1 MPLFGKIVVIKKNG
15 TDGTHF
21 PLTRNSCLF
30 GRKREC
36 DIRIQLPQVSKEH
49 CKIEVNENK
58 EATLFN
64 LSPANPTELNGN
76 IFQQPTFLKHGDVF
90 TIIDRSFR
98 FEYPPSLLPRK
109 RSSRSQENE
118 TLQVLHVQQQEEQEE
133 LLHHRNSE
141 SKSPQISEK
150 KLAWENRNTNEC
162 DETKTQ
168 EFITGQYGT
177 PQSTYKTFSSE
188 RKNEMSPFSKLYELA
203 MKQEHDT
210 KIAEKD
216 VSNETFVQSKEHLAR
231 KDGNDTL
238 EEAASQIP
246 HRISETGQIK
256 KTEDVIWNELEHS
269 RYIKSKEIN
278 RVISNPISVERKRSR
293 RSSLG
298 LQGYAA
304 EQKQESE
311 GTNKLNLQNAEENE
325 LDRTE
330 VIKNASNDTGLT
342 ASRQS
347 AKYFLESC
355 SIVSLEH
362 ADRAGHPEK
371 SEDEPTKTAGVEIKA
386 NLIDTCR
393 SVESILSIPKSNRES
408 FQTYSSPC
416 SRKPRRSSKSRMQQV
431 DSLIELKNSTETSSE
446 IEECSMNVSAAEPD
460 FVALTEKGK
469 NEVLAIEPMQTL
481 KATNEIC
488 MNNTQKD
495 RNSGTIASSFHC
507 CNSKSPR
514 RSIKQNEDFL
524 NGHFSTEQMHINSEE
539 SLEVHGDTSG
549 TGCMCTPNQ
558 PPEKEG
564 NWLQKEEDKIK
575 EPTMKVHKQ
584 NFDNKNYIPGH
595 ESNVPVPAEG
605 EAASELNVTSAF
617 SVKRKSVKKSPK
629 MQKDEEPDI
638 LIQPLG
644 KRKRVSFGGHLSPEL
659 FDKRLPPNSPL
670 KRGATPARLS
680 LPFGN
685 SSRAV
690 LKKALEFRQSQIK
703 SFPERVQHENIS
715 SKNAASPAGRRSPV
729 ASPAARRSPVTSPA
743 TRRSPVASPAAHRS
757 PVASPAAHRSPVA
770 SPAARRSPVA
780 SPATRRSPV
789 ASPATRRSPVAS
801 PATRRS
807 PVASP
812 ATRRSPVA
820 SPAARKSPVASP
832 AARKSPVASPPATF
846 SFNAPQRRGRF
857 SVSHV
862 TNSPS
867 EEQDALSSQMNGDEE
882 FTEVKTSEPTV
893 EECKA
898 ARSTKRSKKASP
910 RRSSLCRRSGVMGV
924 IHSRRQ
930 SGASKA
936 NLIVAKSWADI
947 VKQGVPKSQVSSA
960 AKCALKRS
968 AKKRSAKKS
977 STKPSKN
984 NVSMLKTPIRKVKG
998 HFTTGHA
1005 NSPAPIVIGKA
1016 HTSIV
1021 NVAVQV
1027 PKVMMNYPL
1036 KKHDDLN
1043 ESFTGLAEIFN
1054 TPLNGLPSSAQKT
1067 TIPTPE
1073 VVSEMHTPEESG
1085 EMSVSPFS
1093 AGSQQ
1098 KLYNQDVISPFLKE
1112 VSQISALEQDYLTT
1126 TPKGMN
1132 SSLEKDVEKNM
1143 SLVTAANEATIQG
1156 VMEDKRKGPEQKL
1169 EPVETFSGVKRVLRT
1184 PKQKPEPVDALS
1196 GVKRVLRTPKQKPE
1210 PVDALSGV
1218 KRVLRTPKQK
1228 PEPVDALSGV
1238 KRLLRTPK
1246 QKPEP
1251 VDALSGVKRLLR
1263 TPKEILQSVAVDTVC
1278 PKFIMS
1284 PEETK
1289 QLMGSS
1295 TRRKQRMPLVGYN
1308 AIDTTI
1314 NHVIKAPKEKGEA
1327 VEDMG
1332 GIQRLLRTPKQRFE
1346 PMDDMVGI
1354 SRLLKTPKQ
1363 KFMPVD
1369 DYLGLQRFMT
1379 EPKQSFPSPEVDYTG
1394 VKEMLETADGQKAE
1408 LPEFVNLMKEDNGS
1422 CMSSRESMRNDY
1434 ENKKAKLESSP
1445 KRISPFPKPNDNSKN
1460 ISELE
1465 DNLGHV
1471 ACNTISEL
1479 KSEAVIEPVEI
1490 MCVSESHP
1498 PKGLDSENGHKIDF
1512 VKEPAANSGAVD
1524 IEIVG
1529 PLASARRT
1537 RRGEAD
1543 ESRSIKEHDTKNT
1556 QRLTSSTQR
1565 AESVNCVQAIANFDQ
1580 NITEINLKQESES
1593 STSAVESE
1601 GKMAPRQTEASLDL
1615 EENAE
1620 IQDKTKQDFESSGVE
1635 SAGNVIHKRNRRGK
1649 AASIQAELFTTN
1661 TDVNE
1666 AKKESLRHTP
1676 KTHVLEKTATEVK
1689 ENNVRR
1695 RKGRRVHFLCDNS
1708 VPLEEKRMLGDKDG
1722 AYEEQKSASIASQ
1735 SGMQEIQ
1742 NEENPNEVQK
1752 VPLESVQTP
1761 GKHSPPR
1768 RQTVAPRRGRSKR
1781 AISQQTTIE
1790 CDSKQAADI
1799 KDQNMLVTVKE
1810 NQPKRGRGRRAVPEC
1825 QIPPLLENVAL
1836 TKESPTVDSFSS
1848 TQGKC
1853 SLQEI
1858 QTEKNLDEM
1867 PKMPLESEQSLLE
1880 HSPPKRQKIA
1890 KGNPPGRGR
1899 SKQTNYPKIPT
1910 ECDSKQAADTEDQNM
1925 PVTVKEN
1932 QPKRGRGRRAVPVC
1946 SVTLPLED
1954 IALTYEDPTAN
1965 SISSA
1970 PGKCS
1975 LDEIQNEEKPN
1986 ETEKV
1991 HLEGLQTPAR
2001 KQKVANRMLPKRGK
2015 SKQAISQ
2022 ETFVECESKQTA
2034 DRKDQAMVVTIK
2046 DNELKRGRRRVVPVS
2061 HRTLPL
2067 GNITLAYEGAT
2078 VDSFSSS
2085 QGKCSLQ
2092 EIQTEENLDVLP
2104 IMPLES
2110 VQPLLEHSPPKK
2122 QKTTKENPPRR
2133 GRSKQTISPEI
2144 PTECDSKQAADT
2156 EDQNMLVTVKENQP
2170 KRGRGRRAV
2179 PECQIP
2185 LHLENVA
2192 LKKERPTVGS
2202 FSSTQ
2207 GKCSLQDIQ
2216 SEKNLD
2222 EMSKMPLESVQ
2233 PLLEHTPPKKQKATK
2248 GNPPRRGRS
2257 KQTISP
2263 EIPTECDSKQAAG
2276 TEDQNMLVTVK
2287 ENQPKRGRG
2296 RRTVP
2301 ECQIP
2306 LPLENV
2312 ALKKES
2318 PTVDNFSSSQGKCSL
2333 QEIQTEENL
2342 DEMPKMPLES
2352 VQPLLEHS
2360 PQKRQKIAKGNP
2372 PRRGRNKQTISPEI
2386 LTECDRKQAGD
2397 TEDQNMLVTVKENQL
2412 KRGRQRK
2419 IAHVTALSPLKN
2431 NILPLPSS
2439 TKSKGAVEQPSE
2451 ALEIATVASENLPRR
2466 GRKRKVDE
2474 VIAASS
2480 VSASGKP
2487 ILLDTGNQEDMPEVL
2502 KGVTIDNVSKRGRRK
2517 QSVPSEIS
2525 TESNGQP
2532 GSDNR
2537 KASFVKD
2544 NKMPL
2549 ESSSVFKNQSKGKR
2563 TTLSRVHP
2571 SLKVSITLTS
2581 PPPDKGETASENQS
2595 TLLENDAIGKG
2606 KLEKCGRRNK
2616 NKIGTAST
2624 SLRRKPNHP
2633 EQEDF
2638 QEKQNVDFGKL
2649 SIANEKI
2656 SRRGRK
2662 VYALEAPISASLR
2675 NNRRLNAGGDNAPKD
2690 RQMILKN
2697 KSKSKAALKRHH

>member
-15 TDGTHF
+15 SDGTHF

-76 IFQQPTFLKHGDVF
+76 IFQQPTYLKHGDVF

-118 TLQVLHVQQQEEQEE
+118 TLQVLHIQQEEQE
-133 LLHHRNSE
+133 LLHRRNSE

-150 KLAWENRNTNEC
+150 KLDWENQNTNES
-162 DETKTQ
+162 DETKIQ

-188 RKNEMSPFSKLYELA
+188 RKNEMSPFSELYELV
-203 MKQEHDT
+203 KHEPDT
-210 KIAEKD
+210 KIAEED
-216 VSNETFVQSKEHLAR
+216 FSNETFLQSKEEHLAR

-246 HRISETGQIK
+246 HRISETGQTK
-256 KTEDVIWNELEHS
+256 KTGGVIWNEVEHS
-269 RYIKSKEIN
+269 RYIKSQGIN
-278 RVISNPISVERKRSR
+278 SVISNLRSVERNRSK

-304 EQKQESE
+304 ERKQESE
-311 GTNKLNLQNAEENE
+311 GTNQLNFQKAEENE
-325 LDRTE
+325 LDGTE
-330 VIKNASNDTGLT
+330 GIKNASNDTNLT

-347 AKYFLESC
+347 AKYFHESC
-355 SIVSLEH
+355 SIVSLEP
-362 ADRAGHPEK
+362 ADRAGRPEK
-371 SEDEPTKTAGVEIKA
+371 SEEEPIKTADVEIKA
-386 NLIDTCR
+386 NLTDTCR
-393 SVESILSIPKSNRES
+393 SVESILSIPKSNKES
-408 FQTYSSPC
+408 FQTYSSPR
-416 SRKPRRSSKSRMQQV
+416 SRKSRRSSKSRMQQV

-446 IEECSMNVSAAEPD
+446 IEECSMNGSAAEPD
-460 FVALTEKGK
+460 FIALTEKFFKIKGK
-469 NEVLAIEPMQTL
+469 NEVLAIEPIQTL

-495 RNSGTIASSFHC
+495 RNSGIIAYSFRC
-507 CNSKSPR
+507 RNSKSPR

-539 SLEVHGDTSG
+539 SLEVPVDTSG

-564 NWLQKEEDKIK
+564 NWLQEEEDDKIK
-575 EPTMKVHKQ
+575 EPTMKAHNQ
-584 NFDNKNYIPGH
+584 SFDNKHYIPGH
-595 ESNVPVPAEG
+595 ENNVPVPAEG
-605 EAASELNVTSAF
+605 ETASELNAASAF
-617 SVKRKSVKKSPK
+617 TIKRKSEIKKSPK
-629 MQKDEEPDI
+629 KRKDEEPDI

-685 SSRAV
+685 SPRAV
-690 LKKALEFRQSQIK
+690 LKFRQSRIK
-703 SFPERVQHENIS
+703 SFPEGVQHENSS
-715 SKNAASPAGRRSPV
+715 SKNAASPSA
-729 ASPAARRSPVTSPA
+729 
-743 TRRSPVASPAAHRS
+743 
-757 PVASPAAHRSPVA
+757 
-770 SPAARRSPVA
+770 
-780 SPATRRSPV
+780 
-789 ASPATRRSPVAS
+789 
-801 PATRRS
+801 
-807 PVASP
+807 
-812 ATRRSPVA
+812 RRSPVA

-832 AARKSPVASPPATF
+832 AARKSPVASPAARRSPVASPAARKSPVASPAARRSPVASPAARRSPVASPPARRSPVASPPARRSPVASPPATF
-846 SFNAPQRRGRF
+846 SFDAPQRRGRF

-862 TNSPS
+862 TSPPS

-893 EECKA
+893 QECKA
-898 ARSTKRSKKASP
+898 ARSTKRSKNATP
-910 RRSSLCRRSGVMGV
+910 RSSLCRRSGVMGV
-924 IHSRRQ
+924 IHSKRQ

-960 AKCALKRS
+960 AKCGLKRS
-968 AKKRSAKKS
+968 AKKRSAKKN

-984 NVSMLKTPIRKVKG
+984 NVSMLKTPIRKVMG

-1021 NVAVQV
+1021 NAAVQV
-1027 PKVMMNYPL
+1027 PKVMINYPL

-1054 TPLNGLPSSAQKT
+1054 TPLTGLPSSAQKT

-1073 VVSEMHTPEESG
+1073 FVSEMHTPEESG

-1093 AGSQQ
+1093 AASQQ

-1112 VSQISALEQDYLTT
+1112 VSQISGLEQDDLTT
-1126 TPKGMN
+1126 TPKVTN
-1132 SSLEKDVEKNM
+1132 SSLEKDVGKNM

-1169 EPVETFSGVKRVLRT
+1169 EPVEAFSGVKRLLRTPKQKPEPVDALSGVKRVLRT

-1246 QKPEP
+1246 E
-1251 VDALSGVKRLLR
+1251 S
-1263 TPKEILQSVAVDTVC
+1263 LQSVADDTVC
-1278 PKFIMS
+1278 SKFI
-1284 PEETK
+1284 
-1289 QLMGSS
+1289 
-1295 TRRKQRMPLVGYN
+1295 
-1308 AIDTTI
+1308 I
-1314 NHVIKAPKEKGEA
+1314 NHVIKAPNEKVEA

-1332 GIQRLLRTPKQRFE
+1332 GIDRLLRTPKQRFA

-1363 KFMPVD
+1363 KFLPVD
-1369 DYLGLQRFMT
+1369 DYLGLQKFMT

-1394 VKEMLETADGQKAE
+1394 VKEMLEAADGQKAE

-1422 CMSSRESMRNDY
+1422 CMSSRESMRNGY
-1434 ENKKAKLESSP
+1434 ENKEAKLESSP
-1445 KRISPFPKPNDNSKN
+1445 KRISPLPKPKDNSKN
-1460 ISELE
+1460 ISKLE

-1471 ACNTISEL
+1471 ACNTFSEL

-1490 MCVSESHP
+1490 MRVSESHQL
-1498 PKGLDSENGHKIDF
+1498 KEMDSENGHKIDF
-1512 VKEPAANSGAVD
+1512 VKEPVANSGAVD

-1537 RRGEAD
+1537 RRAD
-1543 ESRSIKEHDTKNT
+1543 KSRSVKEHDAKNT
-1556 QRLTSSTQR
+1556 QRHTSSTQR
-1565 AESVNCVQAIANFDQ
+1565 AEPVNCVQANENFDQ

-1593 STSAVESE
+1593 NTSAVETE
-1601 GKMAPRQTEASLDL
+1601 GEMAARQTEASLDL

-1620 IQDKTKQDFESSGVE
+1620 IQDKIKNQDFETSGVE
-1635 SAGNVIHKRNRRGK
+1635 SAGNVILKRNRRGK

-1666 AKKESLRHTP
+1666 AKKENLRHTTP

-1695 RKGRRVHFLCDNS
+1695 KGRKVHLLCDNS

-1722 AYEEQKSASIASQ
+1722 AYEGQKSASIALQ
-1735 SGMQEIQ
+1735 PGMQEIQ
-1742 NEENPNEVQK
+1742 NEENPGEAQK

-1761 GKHSPPR
+1761 EKHSPPR
-1768 RQTVAPRRGRSKR
+1768 RQTVTPRRGRRKR
-1781 AISQQTTIE
+1781 AISQETTIE
-1790 CDSKQAADI
+1790 CDSKQAADTE
-1799 KDQNMLVTVKE
+1799 DQNMPVTVKE
-1810 NQPKRGRGRRAVPEC
+1810 NRPKRGRGRRAVPEC

-1836 TKESPTVDSFSS
+1836 TKESPTVDSFGS
-1848 TQGKC
+1848 TQEKC
-1853 SLQEI
+1853 SLQET
-1858 QTEKNLDEM
+1858 QTKENLDEM
-1867 PKMPLESEQSLLE
+1867 PKMPLESEQPLLE

-1890 KGNPPGRGR
+1890 KGNPPRRGR
-1899 SKQTNYPKIPT
+1899 SKQTISPETLT

-1932 QPKRGRGRRAVPVC
+1932 QPKRGRGRRAAPVC

-1954 IALTYEDPTAN
+1954 IPLTSEGPTAN

-1970 PGKCS
+1970 PRKCS

-1986 ETEKV
+1986 ETEEV
-1991 HLEGLQTPAR
+1991 PLEGLQTPAKYCPAR
-2001 KQKVANRMLPKRGK
+2001 KQKLANRMLPKRGK

-2022 ETFVECESKQTA
+2022 ETSVECESKQTA

-2046 DNELKRGRRRVVPVS
+2046 DNQLKRGRRRVVPVS
-2061 HRTLPL
+2061 HMTLPL
-2067 GNITLAYEGAT
+2067 GNITPAYEGAKL
-2078 VDSFSSS
+2078 DSFTSA

-2092 EIQTEENLDVLP
+2092 EIHTEEN
-2104 IMPLES
+2104 IGEMSKRPLES
-2110 VQPLLEHSPPKK
+2110 EQPLLEHSPPKR
-2122 QKTTKENPPRR
+2122 QKIAKGNPPRR
-2133 GRSKQTISPEI
+2133 GRSKQTISPKI
-2144 PTECDSKQAADT
+2144 PTECDSEQAGDT

-2185 LHLENVA
+2185 
-2192 LKKERPTVGS
+2192 P
-2202 FSSTQ
+2202 
-2207 GKCSLQDIQ
+2207 
-2216 SEKNLD
+2216 
-2222 EMSKMPLESVQ
+2222 
-2233 PLLEHTPPKKQKATK
+2233 
-2248 GNPPRRGRS
+2248 
-2257 KQTISP
+2257 
-2263 EIPTECDSKQAAG
+2263 
-2276 TEDQNMLVTVK
+2276 
-2287 ENQPKRGRG
+2287 
-2296 RRTVP
+2296 
-2301 ECQIP
+2301 
-2306 LPLENV
+2306 PLENV

-2318 PTVDNFSSSQGKCSL
+2318 PTVGSHSSTQGKCSL
-2333 QEIQTEENL
+2333 QDIQNEKNL
-2342 DEMPKMPLES
+2342 DEMLKMPLES

-2360 PQKRQKIAKGNP
+2360 PPKRQNLAKGNP
-2372 PRRGRNKQTISPEI
+2372 LRRGRNKQTISPEI
-2386 LTECDRKQAGD
+2386 LAECDSKQAAD

-2412 KRGRQRK
+2412 KRGRGRK
-2419 IAHVTALSPLKN
+2419 TAPVTALSPLKS

-2439 TKSKGAVEQPSE
+2439 TKSKGAVEEPSE
-2451 ALEIATVASENLPRR
+2451 ALEIATVASKNLPRR
-2466 GRKRKVDE
+2466 GRRRKVDE

-2480 VSASGKP
+2480 VSASKKP
-2487 ILLDTGNQEDMPEVL
+2487 ILLDTGKQEDMPEVL

-2537 KASFVKD
+2537 KVSFVKD

-2549 ESSSVFKNQSKGKR
+2549 ESSSVFQNQSKGKR
-2563 TTLSRVHP
+2563 VKRTTPSRVHP

-2595 TLLENDAIGKG
+2595 TLLENDATGKG

-2616 NKIGTAST
+2616 NKIVTPSM
-2624 SLRRKPNHP
+2624 SIRRKHNLP
-2633 EQEDF
+2633 EKEDF

-2649 SIANEKI
+2649 AIPNEKI
-2656 SRRGRK
+2656 SRRGRR
-2662 VYALEAPISASLR
+2662 VDALEAPISASLR
-2675 NNRRLNAGGDNAPKD
+2675 TNRRLNAGGDNAPKD

-2697 KSKSKAALKRHH
+2697 KSKSKAESIEKTPLKKEKKKTVKEEHSKSTVKPAGETEGKTRGRKTKKNVL

>member
-15 TDGTHF
+15 SDGTHF

-76 IFQQPTFLKHGDVF
+76 IFQQPTYLKHGDVF

-118 TLQVLHVQQQEEQEE
+118 TLQVLHIQQEEQE
-133 LLHHRNSE
+133 LLHRRNSE

-150 KLAWENRNTNEC
+150 KLDWENQNTNES
-162 DETKTQ
+162 DETKIQ

-188 RKNEMSPFSKLYELA
+188 RKNEMSPFSELYELV
-203 MKQEHDT
+203 KHEPDT
-210 KIAEKD
+210 KIAEED
-216 VSNETFVQSKEHLAR
+216 FSNETFLQSKEEHLAR

-246 HRISETGQIK
+246 HRISETGQTK
-256 KTEDVIWNELEHS
+256 KTGGVIWNEVEHS
-269 RYIKSKEIN
+269 RYIKSQGIN
-278 RVISNPISVERKRSR
+278 SVISNLRSVERNRSK

-304 EQKQESE
+304 ERKQESE
-311 GTNKLNLQNAEENE
+311 GTNQLNFQKAEENE
-325 LDRTE
+325 LDGTE
-330 VIKNASNDTGLT
+330 GIKNASNDTNLT

-347 AKYFLESC
+347 AKYFHESC
-355 SIVSLEH
+355 SIVSLEP
-362 ADRAGHPEK
+362 ADRAGRPEK
-371 SEDEPTKTAGVEIKA
+371 SEEEPIKTADVEIKA
-386 NLIDTCR
+386 NLTDTCR
-393 SVESILSIPKSNRES
+393 SVESILSIPKSNKES
-408 FQTYSSPC
+408 FQTYSSPR
-416 SRKPRRSSKSRMQQV
+416 SRKSRRSSKSRMQQV

-446 IEECSMNVSAAEPD
+446 IEECSMNGSAAEPD
-460 FVALTEKGK
+460 FIALTEKFFKIKGK
-469 NEVLAIEPMQTL
+469 NEVLAIEPIQTL

-495 RNSGTIASSFHC
+495 RNSGIIAYSFRC
-507 CNSKSPR
+507 RNSKSPR

-539 SLEVHGDTSG
+539 SLEVPVDTSG

-564 NWLQKEEDKIK
+564 NWLQEEEDDKIK
-575 EPTMKVHKQ
+575 EPTMKAHNQ
-584 NFDNKNYIPGH
+584 SFDNKHYIPGH
-595 ESNVPVPAEG
+595 ENNVPVPAEG
-605 EAASELNVTSAF
+605 ETASELNAASAF
-617 SVKRKSVKKSPK
+617 TIKRKSEIKKSPK
-629 MQKDEEPDI
+629 KRKDEEPDI

-685 SSRAV
+685 SPRAV
-690 LKKALEFRQSQIK
+690 LKFRQSRIK
-703 SFPERVQHENIS
+703 SFPEGVQHENSS
-715 SKNAASPAGRRSPV
+715 SKNAASPSA
-729 ASPAARRSPVTSPA
+729 
-743 TRRSPVASPAAHRS
+743 
-757 PVASPAAHRSPVA
+757 
-770 SPAARRSPVA
+770 
-780 SPATRRSPV
+780 
-789 ASPATRRSPVAS
+789 
-801 PATRRS
+801 
-807 PVASP
+807 
-812 ATRRSPVA
+812 RRSPVA

-832 AARKSPVASPPATF
+832 AARKSPVASPAARRSPVASPAARRSPVASPAARRSPVASPPARRSPVASPPATF
-846 SFNAPQRRGRF
+846 SFDAPQRRGRF

-862 TNSPS
+862 TSPPS

-893 EECKA
+893 QECKA
-898 ARSTKRSKKASP
+898 ARSTKRSKNATP
-910 RRSSLCRRSGVMGV
+910 RSSLCRRSGVMGV
-924 IHSRRQ
+924 IHSKRQ

-960 AKCALKRS
+960 AKCGLKRS
-968 AKKRSAKKS
+968 AKKRSAKKN

-984 NVSMLKTPIRKVKG
+984 NVSMLKTPIRKVMG

-1021 NVAVQV
+1021 NAAVQV
-1027 PKVMMNYPL
+1027 PKVMINYPL

-1054 TPLNGLPSSAQKT
+1054 TPLTGLPSSAQKT

-1073 VVSEMHTPEESG
+1073 FVSEMHTPEESG

-1093 AGSQQ
+1093 AASQQ

-1112 VSQISALEQDYLTT
+1112 VSQISGLEQDDLTT
-1126 TPKGMN
+1126 TPKVTN
-1132 SSLEKDVEKNM
+1132 SSLEKDVGKNM

-1169 EPVETFSGVKRVLRT
+1169 EPVEAFSGVKRLLRTPKQKPEPVDALSGVKRVLRT

-1246 QKPEP
+1246 E
-1251 VDALSGVKRLLR
+1251 S
-1263 TPKEILQSVAVDTVC
+1263 LQSVADDTVC
-1278 PKFIMS
+1278 SKFI
-1284 PEETK
+1284 
-1289 QLMGSS
+1289 
-1295 TRRKQRMPLVGYN
+1295 
-1308 AIDTTI
+1308 I
-1314 NHVIKAPKEKGEA
+1314 NHVIKAPNEKVEA

-1332 GIQRLLRTPKQRFE
+1332 GIDRLLRTPKQRFA

-1363 KFMPVD
+1363 KFLPVD
-1369 DYLGLQRFMT
+1369 DYLGLQKFMT

-1394 VKEMLETADGQKAE
+1394 VKEMLEAADGQKAE

-1422 CMSSRESMRNDY
+1422 CMSSRESMRNGY
-1434 ENKKAKLESSP
+1434 ENKEAKLESSP
-1445 KRISPFPKPNDNSKN
+1445 KRISPLPKPKDNSKN
-1460 ISELE
+1460 ISKLE

-1471 ACNTISEL
+1471 ACNTFSEL

-1490 MCVSESHP
+1490 MRVSESHQL
-1498 PKGLDSENGHKIDF
+1498 KEMDSENGHKIDF
-1512 VKEPAANSGAVD
+1512 VKEPVANSGAVD

-1537 RRGEAD
+1537 RRAD
-1543 ESRSIKEHDTKNT
+1543 KSRSVKEHDAKNT
-1556 QRLTSSTQR
+1556 QRHTSSTQR
-1565 AESVNCVQAIANFDQ
+1565 AEPVNCVQANENFDQ

-1593 STSAVESE
+1593 NTSAVETE
-1601 GKMAPRQTEASLDL
+1601 GEMAARQTEASLDL

-1620 IQDKTKQDFESSGVE
+1620 IQDKIKNQDFETSGVE
-1635 SAGNVIHKRNRRGK
+1635 SAGNVILKRNRRGK

-1666 AKKESLRHTP
+1666 AKKENLRHTTP

-1695 RKGRRVHFLCDNS
+1695 KGRKVHLLCDNS

-1722 AYEEQKSASIASQ
+1722 AYEGQKSASIALQ
-1735 SGMQEIQ
+1735 PGMQEIQ
-1742 NEENPNEVQK
+1742 NEENPGEAQK

-1761 GKHSPPR
+1761 EKHSPPR
-1768 RQTVAPRRGRSKR
+1768 RQTVTPRRGRRKR
-1781 AISQQTTIE
+1781 AISQETTIE
-1790 CDSKQAADI
+1790 CDSKQAADTE
-1799 KDQNMLVTVKE
+1799 DQNMPVTVKE
-1810 NQPKRGRGRRAVPEC
+1810 NRPKRGRGRRAVPEC

-1836 TKESPTVDSFSS
+1836 TKESPTVDSFGS
-1848 TQGKC
+1848 TQEKC
-1853 SLQEI
+1853 SLQET
-1858 QTEKNLDEM
+1858 QTKENLDEM
-1867 PKMPLESEQSLLE
+1867 PKMPLESEQPLLE

-1890 KGNPPGRGR
+1890 KGNPPRRGR
-1899 SKQTNYPKIPT
+1899 SKQTISPETLT

-1932 QPKRGRGRRAVPVC
+1932 QPKRGRGRRAAPVC

-1954 IALTYEDPTAN
+1954 IPLTSEGPTAN

-1970 PGKCS
+1970 PRKCS

-1986 ETEKV
+1986 ETEEV
-1991 HLEGLQTPAR
+1991 PLEGLQTPAKYCPAR
-2001 KQKVANRMLPKRGK
+2001 KQKLANRMLPKRGK

-2022 ETFVECESKQTA
+2022 ETSVECESKQTA

-2046 DNELKRGRRRVVPVS
+2046 DNQLKRGRRRVVPVS
-2061 HRTLPL
+2061 HMTLPL
-2067 GNITLAYEGAT
+2067 GNITPAYEGAKL
-2078 VDSFSSS
+2078 DSFTSA

-2092 EIQTEENLDVLP
+2092 EIHTEEN
-2104 IMPLES
+2104 IGEMSKRPLES
-2110 VQPLLEHSPPKK
+2110 EQPLLEHSPPKR
-2122 QKTTKENPPRR
+2122 QK
-2133 GRSKQTISPEI
+2133 I
-2144 PTECDSKQAADT
+2144 A
-2156 EDQNMLVTVKENQP
+2156 
-2170 KRGRGRRAV
+2170 
-2179 PECQIP
+2179 
-2185 LHLENVA
+2185 
-2192 LKKERPTVGS
+2192 
-2202 FSSTQ
+2202 
-2207 GKCSLQDIQ
+2207 
-2216 SEKNLD
+2216 
-2222 EMSKMPLESVQ
+2222 
-2233 PLLEHTPPKKQKATK
+2233 K

-2263 EIPTECDSKQAAG
+2263 KIPTECDSEQAA
-2276 TEDQNMLVTVK
+2276 
-2287 ENQPKRGRG
+2287 
-2296 RRTVP
+2296 
-2301 ECQIP
+2301 
-2306 LPLENV
+2306 
-2312 ALKKES
+2312 
-2318 PTVDNFSSSQGKCSL
+2318 
-2333 QEIQTEENL
+2333 
-2342 DEMPKMPLES
+2342 
-2352 VQPLLEHS
+2352 
-2360 PQKRQKIAKGNP
+2360 
-2372 PRRGRNKQTISPEI
+2372 
-2386 LTECDRKQAGD
+2386 D

-2412 KRGRQRK
+2412 KRGRGRK
-2419 IAHVTALSPLKN
+2419 TAPVTALSPLKS

-2439 TKSKGAVEQPSE
+2439 TKSKGAVEEPSE
-2451 ALEIATVASENLPRR
+2451 ALEIATVASKNLPRR
-2466 GRKRKVDE
+2466 GRRRKVDE

-2480 VSASGKP
+2480 VSASKKP
-2487 ILLDTGNQEDMPEVL
+2487 ILLDTGKQEDMPEVL

-2537 KASFVKD
+2537 KVSFVKD

-2549 ESSSVFKNQSKGKR
+2549 ESSSVFQNQSKGKR
-2563 TTLSRVHP
+2563 VKRTTPSRVHP

-2595 TLLENDAIGKG
+2595 TLLENDATGKG

-2616 NKIGTAST
+2616 NKIVTPSM
-2624 SLRRKPNHP
+2624 SIRRKHNLP
-2633 EQEDF
+2633 EKEDF

-2649 SIANEKI
+2649 AIPNEKI
-2656 SRRGRK
+2656 SRRGRR
-2662 VYALEAPISASLR
+2662 VDALEAPISASLR
-2675 NNRRLNAGGDNAPKD
+2675 TNRRLNAGGDNAPKD

-2697 KSKSKAALKRHH
+2697 KSKSKAESIEKTPLKKEKKKTVKEEHSKSTVKPAGETEGKTRGRKTKKNVL

>member
-15 TDGTHF
+15 SDGTHF

-76 IFQQPTFLKHGDVF
+76 IFQQPTYLKHGDVF

-118 TLQVLHVQQQEEQEE
+118 TLQVLHIQQEEQE
-133 LLHHRNSE
+133 LLHRRNSE

-150 KLAWENRNTNEC
+150 KLDWENQNTNES
-162 DETKTQ
+162 DETKIQ

-188 RKNEMSPFSKLYELA
+188 RKNEMSPFSELYELV
-203 MKQEHDT
+203 KHEPDT
-210 KIAEKD
+210 KIAEED
-216 VSNETFVQSKEHLAR
+216 FSNETFLQSKEEHLAR

-246 HRISETGQIK
+246 HRISETGQTK
-256 KTEDVIWNELEHS
+256 KTGGVIWNEVEHS
-269 RYIKSKEIN
+269 RYIKSQGIN
-278 RVISNPISVERKRSR
+278 SVISNLRSVERNRSK

-304 EQKQESE
+304 ERKQESE
-311 GTNKLNLQNAEENE
+311 GTNQLNFQKAEENE
-325 LDRTE
+325 LDGTE
-330 VIKNASNDTGLT
+330 GIKNASNDTNLT

-347 AKYFLESC
+347 AKYFHESC
-355 SIVSLEH
+355 SIVSLEP
-362 ADRAGHPEK
+362 ADRAGRPEK
-371 SEDEPTKTAGVEIKA
+371 SEEEPIKTADVEIKA
-386 NLIDTCR
+386 NLTDTCR
-393 SVESILSIPKSNRES
+393 SVESILSIPKSNKES
-408 FQTYSSPC
+408 FQTYSSPR
-416 SRKPRRSSKSRMQQV
+416 SRKSRRSSKSRMQQV

-446 IEECSMNVSAAEPD
+446 IEECSMNGSAAEPD
-460 FVALTEKGK
+460 FIALTEKFFKIKGK
-469 NEVLAIEPMQTL
+469 NEVLAIEPIQTL

-495 RNSGTIASSFHC
+495 RNSGIIAYSFRC
-507 CNSKSPR
+507 RNSKSPR

-539 SLEVHGDTSG
+539 SLEVPVDTSG

-564 NWLQKEEDKIK
+564 NWLQEEEDDKIK
-575 EPTMKVHKQ
+575 EPTMKAHNQ
-584 NFDNKNYIPGH
+584 SFDNKHYIPGH
-595 ESNVPVPAEG
+595 ENNVPVPAEG
-605 EAASELNVTSAF
+605 ETASELNAASAF
-617 SVKRKSVKKSPK
+617 TIKRKSEIKKSPK
-629 MQKDEEPDI
+629 KRKDEEPDI

-685 SSRAV
+685 SPRAV
-690 LKKALEFRQSQIK
+690 LKFRQSRIK
-703 SFPERVQHENIS
+703 SFPEGVQHENSS
-715 SKNAASPAGRRSPV
+715 SKNAASPSA
-729 ASPAARRSPVTSPA
+729 
-743 TRRSPVASPAAHRS
+743 
-757 PVASPAAHRSPVA
+757 
-770 SPAARRSPVA
+770 
-780 SPATRRSPV
+780 
-789 ASPATRRSPVAS
+789 
-801 PATRRS
+801 
-807 PVASP
+807 
-812 ATRRSPVA
+812 RRSPVA

-832 AARKSPVASPPATF
+832 AARKSPVASPAARRSPVASPAARRSPVASPPARRSPVASPPATF
-846 SFNAPQRRGRF
+846 SFDAPQRRGRF

-862 TNSPS
+862 TSPPS

-893 EECKA
+893 QECKA
-898 ARSTKRSKKASP
+898 ARSTKRSKNATP
-910 RRSSLCRRSGVMGV
+910 RSSLCRRSGVMGV
-924 IHSRRQ
+924 IHSKRQ

-960 AKCALKRS
+960 AKCGLKRS
-968 AKKRSAKKS
+968 AKKRSAKKN

-984 NVSMLKTPIRKVKG
+984 NVSMLKTPIRKVMG

-1021 NVAVQV
+1021 NAAVQV
-1027 PKVMMNYPL
+1027 PKVMINYPL

-1054 TPLNGLPSSAQKT
+1054 TPLTGLPSSAQKT

-1073 VVSEMHTPEESG
+1073 FVSEMHTPEESG

-1093 AGSQQ
+1093 AASQQ

-1112 VSQISALEQDYLTT
+1112 VSQISGLEQDDLTT
-1126 TPKGMN
+1126 TPKVTN
-1132 SSLEKDVEKNM
+1132 SSLEKDVGKNM

-1169 EPVETFSGVKRVLRT
+1169 EPVEAFSGVKRLLRTPKQKPEPVDALSGVKRVLRT

-1246 QKPEP
+1246 E
-1251 VDALSGVKRLLR
+1251 S
-1263 TPKEILQSVAVDTVC
+1263 LQSVADDTVC
-1278 PKFIMS
+1278 SKFI
-1284 PEETK
+1284 
-1289 QLMGSS
+1289 
-1295 TRRKQRMPLVGYN
+1295 
-1308 AIDTTI
+1308 I
-1314 NHVIKAPKEKGEA
+1314 NHVIKAPNEKVEA

-1332 GIQRLLRTPKQRFE
+1332 GIDRLLRTPKQRFA

-1363 KFMPVD
+1363 KFLPVD
-1369 DYLGLQRFMT
+1369 DYLGLQKFMT

-1394 VKEMLETADGQKAE
+1394 VKEMLEAADGQKAE

-1422 CMSSRESMRNDY
+1422 CMSSRESMRNGY
-1434 ENKKAKLESSP
+1434 ENKEAKLESSP
-1445 KRISPFPKPNDNSKN
+1445 KRISPLPKPKDNSKN
-1460 ISELE
+1460 ISKLE

-1471 ACNTISEL
+1471 ACNTFSEL

-1490 MCVSESHP
+1490 MRVSESHQL
-1498 PKGLDSENGHKIDF
+1498 KEMDSENGHKIDF
-1512 VKEPAANSGAVD
+1512 VKEPVANSGAVD

-1537 RRGEAD
+1537 RRAD
-1543 ESRSIKEHDTKNT
+1543 KSRSVKEHDAKNT
-1556 QRLTSSTQR
+1556 QRHTSSTQR
-1565 AESVNCVQAIANFDQ
+1565 AEPVNCVQANENFDQ

-1593 STSAVESE
+1593 NTSAVETE
-1601 GKMAPRQTEASLDL
+1601 GEMAARQTEASLDL

-1620 IQDKTKQDFESSGVE
+1620 IQDKIKNQDFETSGVE
-1635 SAGNVIHKRNRRGK
+1635 SAGNVILKRNRRGK

-1666 AKKESLRHTP
+1666 AKKENLRHTTP

-1695 RKGRRVHFLCDNS
+1695 KGRKVHLLCDNS

-1722 AYEEQKSASIASQ
+1722 AYEGQKSASIALQ
-1735 SGMQEIQ
+1735 PGMQEIQ
-1742 NEENPNEVQK
+1742 NEENPGEAQK

-1761 GKHSPPR
+1761 EKHSPPR
-1768 RQTVAPRRGRSKR
+1768 RQTVTPRRGRRKR
-1781 AISQQTTIE
+1781 AISQETTIE
-1790 CDSKQAADI
+1790 CDSKQAADTE
-1799 KDQNMLVTVKE
+1799 DQNMPVTVKE
-1810 NQPKRGRGRRAVPEC
+1810 NRPKRGRGRRAVPEC

-1836 TKESPTVDSFSS
+1836 TKESPTVDSFGS
-1848 TQGKC
+1848 TQEKC
-1853 SLQEI
+1853 SLQET
-1858 QTEKNLDEM
+1858 QTKENLDEM
-1867 PKMPLESEQSLLE
+1867 PKMPLESEQPLLE

-1890 KGNPPGRGR
+1890 KGNPPRRGR
-1899 SKQTNYPKIPT
+1899 SKQTISPETLT

-1932 QPKRGRGRRAVPVC
+1932 QPKRGRGRRAAPVC

-1954 IALTYEDPTAN
+1954 IPLTSEGPTAN

-1970 PGKCS
+1970 PRKCS

-1986 ETEKV
+1986 ETEEV
-1991 HLEGLQTPAR
+1991 PLEGLQTPAKYCPAR
-2001 KQKVANRMLPKRGK
+2001 KQKLANRMLPKRGK

-2022 ETFVECESKQTA
+2022 ETSVECESKQTA

-2046 DNELKRGRRRVVPVS
+2046 DNQLKRGRRRVVPVS
-2061 HRTLPL
+2061 HMTLPL
-2067 GNITLAYEGAT
+2067 GNITPAYEGAKL
-2078 VDSFSSS
+2078 DSFTSA

-2092 EIQTEENLDVLP
+2092 EIHTEEN
-2104 IMPLES
+2104 IGEMSKRPLES
-2110 VQPLLEHSPPKK
+2110 EQPLLEHSPPKR
-2122 QKTTKENPPRR
+2122 QK
-2133 GRSKQTISPEI
+2133 I
-2144 PTECDSKQAADT
+2144 A
-2156 EDQNMLVTVKENQP
+2156 
-2170 KRGRGRRAV
+2170 
-2179 PECQIP
+2179 
-2185 LHLENVA
+2185 
-2192 LKKERPTVGS
+2192 
-2202 FSSTQ
+2202 
-2207 GKCSLQDIQ
+2207 
-2216 SEKNLD
+2216 
-2222 EMSKMPLESVQ
+2222 
-2233 PLLEHTPPKKQKATK
+2233 K

-2263 EIPTECDSKQAAG
+2263 KIPTECDSEQAA
-2276 TEDQNMLVTVK
+2276 
-2287 ENQPKRGRG
+2287 
-2296 RRTVP
+2296 
-2301 ECQIP
+2301 
-2306 LPLENV
+2306 
-2312 ALKKES
+2312 
-2318 PTVDNFSSSQGKCSL
+2318 
-2333 QEIQTEENL
+2333 
-2342 DEMPKMPLES
+2342 
-2352 VQPLLEHS
+2352 
-2360 PQKRQKIAKGNP
+2360 
-2372 PRRGRNKQTISPEI
+2372 
-2386 LTECDRKQAGD
+2386 D

-2412 KRGRQRK
+2412 KRGRGRK
-2419 IAHVTALSPLKN
+2419 TAPVTALSPLKS

-2439 TKSKGAVEQPSE
+2439 TKSKGAVEEPSE
-2451 ALEIATVASENLPRR
+2451 ALEIATVASKNLPRR
-2466 GRKRKVDE
+2466 GRRRKVDE

-2480 VSASGKP
+2480 VSASKKP
-2487 ILLDTGNQEDMPEVL
+2487 ILLDTGKQEDMPEVL

-2537 KASFVKD
+2537 KVSFVKD

-2549 ESSSVFKNQSKGKR
+2549 ESSSVFQNQSKGKR
-2563 TTLSRVHP
+2563 VKRTTPSRVHP

-2595 TLLENDAIGKG
+2595 TLLENDATGKG

-2616 NKIGTAST
+2616 NKIVTPSM
-2624 SLRRKPNHP
+2624 SIRRKHNLP
-2633 EQEDF
+2633 EKEDF

-2649 SIANEKI
+2649 AIPNEKI
-2656 SRRGRK
+2656 SRRGRR
-2662 VYALEAPISASLR
+2662 VDALEAPISASLR
-2675 NNRRLNAGGDNAPKD
+2675 TNRRLNAGGDNAPKD

-2697 KSKSKAALKRHH
+2697 KSKSKAESIEKTPLKKEKKKTVKEEHSKSTVKPAGETEGKTRGRKTKKNVL